1 MFETANIRCLTNL
14 VSNTVTVLWKG
25 HFASWTPCIVEN
37 CLRQE
42 LGYIV
47 LMTAVS
53 IKYRKSRCIGETYGK
68 YKMCIFCVFR
78 GKYVKTPEKK
88 FLKT

>member
-1 MFETANIRCLTNL
+1 M
-14 VSNTVTVLWKG
+14 
-25 HFASWTPCIVEN
+25 VEN

-78 GKYVKTPEKK
+78 GKYIKTPEKRIQRRVSNNK
-88 FLKT
+88 LAKNMITLTK